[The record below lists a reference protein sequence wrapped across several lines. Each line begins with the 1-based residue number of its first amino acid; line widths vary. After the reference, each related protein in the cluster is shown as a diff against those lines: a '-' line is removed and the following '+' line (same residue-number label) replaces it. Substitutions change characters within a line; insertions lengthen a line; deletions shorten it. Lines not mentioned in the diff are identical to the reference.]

1 MFEHKIE
8 EINSYLKKEMWY
20 DFEILEYKENCLIII
35 GSTDF
40 TYSHSIEI
48 KFEDVFL
55 SHFNTEWKSDTT
67 KNVIEVVSGDE
78 ARIINVKNR
87 VEQGYILFKFIPEDM
102 EENCFFYIA
111 AKNITYNI
119 DTVLYSYKESL
130 NENERIADWVK

>member
-1 MFEHKIE
+1 MFENKIE

>member
-1 MFEHKIE
+1 MFENKIE

-20 DFEILEYKENCLIII
+20 DFEILEYKKNCLTII

-102 EENCFFYIA
+102 EKNCFFYIA

-119 DTVLYSYKESL
+119 DTVFYSYKESL
-130 NENERIADWVK
+130 NENERIANWVK